1 MHWRSWSKVCMPLDE
16 GGLGLRNFKEVK
28 LSLHT
33 KFAYRILTQHNLWI
47 EFFCAKFHKD
57 SHISLVNG
65 KISDS
70 RFWRSILTVILE
82 VLNNVKVLV
91 IRGNASFWY
100 DRWLAS
106 GPLAVVDD
114 ITNPRLRINEC
125 WMNQFWNV
133 EKLLEIVGEELV

>member
-1 MHWRSWSKVCMPLDE
+1 M
-16 GGLGLRNFKEVK
+16 
-28 LSLHT
+28 
-33 KFAYRILTQHNLWI
+33 
-47 EFFCAKFHKD
+47 
-57 SHISLVNG
+57 
-65 KISDS
+65 
-70 RFWRSILTVILE
+70 
-82 VLNNVKVLV
+82 LNNVKVLV

-114 ITNPRLRINEC
+114 NTNPRLRINEC